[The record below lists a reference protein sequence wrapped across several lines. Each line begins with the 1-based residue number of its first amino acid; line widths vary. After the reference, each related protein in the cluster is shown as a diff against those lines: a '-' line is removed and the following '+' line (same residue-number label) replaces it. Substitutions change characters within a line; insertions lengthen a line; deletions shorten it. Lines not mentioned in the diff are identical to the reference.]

1 MPVPSVRRGVLPVR
15 HIGAVRGV
23 SAEPYGL
30 SPRAA
35 ALEVDGRA
43 GHHGP
48 TPQDRIRRR
57 CTHVSLLN

>member
-23 SAEPYGL
+23 SAEPHGL

-48 TPQDRIRRR
+48 TPQDRIRR
-57 CTHVSLLN
+57 